1 MVKIKV
7 NGDGMVPDGTI
18 LEPMYIDDVGDARL
32 SEDDDEIYGTSW
44 VFRTAFEV
52 LDEEA
57 PVEQGDVYKITINLK
72 NLLELH
78 DFLQALPQSVI
89 ESATLETI

>member
-1 MVKIKV
+1 MVRIKV
-7 NGDGMVPDGTI
+7 RDTDAELNGKV
-18 LEPMYIDDVGDARL
+18 LEADYIDETGDAVL
-32 SEDDDEIYGTSW
+32 SAQDVERYGTRW
-44 VFRTAFEV
+44 IFKPYFDVINE
-52 LDEEA
+52 
-57 PVEQGDVYKITINLK
+57 GDVYKITINLK